1 MQKSVSLVP
10 LKYPSNCIL
19 GTKYQISTQVG
30 MQTNILPQSVSLQV
44 QSAIQNSLLR
54 SLHFQFFLPSAGAGR
69 SSGLQPQWS
78 RQALRGPKQ
87 AIPAFLIEIP
97 LLARAT
103 QDRNK
108 IEQSN
113 MQSSHWKKKIICT
126 ILIFIKSRYKYRVA

>member
-1 MQKSVSLVP
+1 
-10 LKYPSNCIL
+10 
-19 GTKYQISTQVG
+19 

-113 MQSSHWKKKIICT
+113 MQSSHWKKNNMYYSHLYQKQIKVQSCLIIRHMQGTATHISQNMTMRTKII
-126 ILIFIKSRYKYRVA
+126 IH